1 MSSAPDPSWPMTGPA
16 PERGPAAP
24 VTRPAA
30 DAPIPNLPIRAPELD
45 EARRLAFGAAF
56 ASGGDL
62 YDAVR
67 PAYPDAAVDF
77 LVPRGAR
84 DAVDLGAGTGILTLQ
99 LAARGLSTTAV
110 DPSADML
117 AQLHLKSAA
126 PTTLRASAED
136 TGLPDASFD
145 LATCAQA
152 WHWVD
157 VPRASA
163 ETARILRPGGRLG
176 LIWNQLDV
184 TVGWV
189 HRLSRIMHA
198 GDVHRPEF
206 VPDIGPEFSGLESLQ
221 VRWEQPVT
229 PEHLIDLA
237 KSRSYYLRAGAE
249 TRARVEGNLV
259 WYLYEHLG
267 LQPGQELGLPYYT
280 HAWRAHRP

>member
-1 MSSAPDPSWPMTGPA
+1 MTGPA

-30 DAPIPNLPIRAPELD
+30 GAPIPNLPARAPELAA
-45 EARRLAFGAAF
+45 ARRRAFGAAF
-56 ASGGDL
+56 GTGGGR

-67 PAYPDAAVDF
+67 PSYPEEAVDF
-77 LVPRGAR
+77 LVPAGAR
-84 DAVDLGAGTGILTLQ
+84 DAVDVGAGTGILTLQ

-117 AQLHLKSAA
+117 AQLRRKSGAA
-126 PTTLRASAED
+126 ATVLAPAEE
-136 TGLPDASFD
+136 TGLPDGSFD
-145 LATCAQA
+145 VATYAQA

-163 ETARILRPGGRLG
+163 ETARILRPGGRLA
-176 LIWNQLDV
+176 LVWNQLDV
-184 TVGWV
+184 TVPWV

-206 VPDIGPEFSGLESLQ
+206 IPETGPEFTGLESLQ
-221 VRWEQPVT
+221 VHWEQPVT
-229 PEHLIDLA
+229 PGHLIELA

-249 TRARVEGNLV
+249 TRARVEGNLA
-259 WYLYEHLG
+259 WYLHEHLG
-267 LQPGQELGLPYYT
+267 HAPGEPLGLPYYT

>member
-1 MSSAPDPSWPMTGPA
+1 MTGPG
-16 PERGPAAP
+16 PEHASAQP

-30 DAPIPNLPIRAPELD
+30 DAPIPNLPVRAPELD
-45 EARRLAFGAAF
+45 EARRRAFGGAF
-56 ASGGDL
+56 ATGGDR

-67 PAYPDAAVDF
+67 PSYPEAAVDF
-77 LVPRGAR
+77 LVPGGAR

-99 LAARGLSTTAV
+99 LASRGLRTTAV

-117 AQLHLKSAA
+117 AQLHRKSDAA
-126 PTTLRASAED
+126 TTVQATAEE
-136 TGLPDASFD
+136 TGLPDAAFD
-145 LATCAQA
+145 LATYAQA

-157 VPRASA
+157 VARASA

-176 LIWNQLDV
+176 LLWNQLDV
-184 TVGWV
+184 TVPWV

-206 VPDIGPEFSGLESLQ
+206 VPVVGSEFTGLESVQ
-221 VRWEQPVT
+221 VHWEQPAT
-229 PEHLIDLA
+229 AEHLIELA

-249 TRARVEGNLV
+249 TRARVEGNLG

-267 LQPGQELGLPYYT
+267 LEPGQPLGLPYYT
-280 HAWRAHRP
+280 HAWRTHLPSGR

>member
-1 MSSAPDPSWPMTGPA
+1 MTGPA

-30 DAPIPNLPIRAPELD
+30 DAPIPSLPIRAPELD
-45 EARRLAFGAAF
+45 DAQRLAFGAAF

-77 LVPRGAR
+77 LLPDGAR

-99 LAARGLSTTAV
+99 LAARGMSTTAV

-126 PTTLRASAED
+126 STTLRASAED

-145 LATCAQA
+145 VATCAQA

-184 TVGWV
+184 TVPWV

-206 VPDIGPEFSGLESLQ
+206 VPAVGPEFSGLESLQ
-221 VRWEQPVT
+221 MRWEQPVT

-259 WYLYEHLG
+259 WYLHEHLE
-267 LQPGQELGLPYYT
+267 LQPGQDLGLPYYT

>member
-1 MSSAPDPSWPMTGPA
+1 MTGPA

-30 DAPIPNLPIRAPELD
+30 GAPIPNLPARAPAMD
-45 EARRLAFGAAF
+45 DARRLAFGAAF
-56 ASGGDL
+56 ATGGGL

-67 PAYPDAAVDF
+67 PGYPDDAVDF
-77 LVPRGAR
+77 LVPDGAR

-99 LAARGLSTTAV
+99 LASRGLGTTAV

-117 AQLHLKSAA
+117 TQLRRKSGA
-126 PTTLRASAED
+126 PATVQATAES
-136 TGLPDASFD
+136 TGLPDAAFD
-145 LATCAQA
+145 VATYAQA

-184 TVGWV
+184 TVPWV

-206 VPDIGPEFSGLESLQ
+206 VPAIGPEFSGPEPLR
-221 VRWEQPVT
+221 VHWEQPVT
-229 PEHLIDLA
+229 PEHLIELA
-237 KSRSYYLRAGAE
+237 KSRSYYLRADPP

-259 WYLYEHLG
+259 WYLYEHLA
-267 LQPGQELGLPYYT
+267 LQPGQPLGLPYYT
-280 HAWRAHRP
+280 HAWRAHRR